1 MVYQEQVMRIASALA
16 GFTLGEADILRK
28 AMGKKKADVM
38 ATQMDKFLSGCGR
51 AGIPEKKARKI
62 WDHMEQFAG
71 YGFNKSHSAA
81 YAWLAYQTA
90 YLKANYP
97 AYFMAALL
105 TSERANTDKMVVYI
119 GECREMGIRVLP
131 PDVNQS
137 DIFFTVVGN
146 DIRFGLAAIKNVARG
161 RSRPCCGRARRDR
174 SSRSRFCERVDL
186 RAVNR
191 RVVESFIKSG
201 SLRYPRPAAGRRCSR
216 PSTAPWSPG

>member
-1 MVYQEQVMRIASALA
+1 MVYQEQVMQIASALA

-28 AMGKKKADVM
+28 AMGKKKAEVM
-38 ATQMDKFLSGCGR
+38 ATQKDKFLKGCAAR
-51 AGIPEKKARKI
+51 SVPEKKANKI

-105 TSERANTDKMVVYI
+105 TSERANTDKMVQYI

-137 DIFFTVVGN
+137 DDVLHRGAE
-146 DIRFGLAAIKNVARG
+146 AAGEEAGRRTSASGSPPSRTSAKA
-161 RSRPCCGRARRDR
+161 RSRR
-174 SSRSRFCERVDL
+174 SSRPVA
-186 RAVNR
+186 RAGPSAR
-191 RVVESFIKSG
+191 SSTSASG
-201 SLRYPRPAAGRRCSR
+201 STCGR
-216 PSTAPWSPG
+216 

>member
-1 MVYQEQVMRIASALA
+1 MVYQEQVMQIASALA

-28 AMGKKKADVM
+28 AMGKKNVEVM
-38 ATQMDKFLSGCGR
+38 GAQMEKFLKGCASR
-51 AGIPEKKARKI
+51 SVNEKKAKKI
-62 WDHMEQFAG
+62 WDAMEQFAG

-105 TSERANTDKMVVYI
+105 TSERANTDKMVQYI

-137 DIFFTVVGN
+137 DMFFTVVRRAGKRAASG
-146 DIRFGLAAIKNVARG
+146 DGDRLAARAGHSAGRDLGGAAAPPPKRTSASASP
-161 RSRPCCGRARRDR
+161 RSRTSARAPSRRSSACARRAAR
-174 SSRSRFCERVDL
+174 
-186 RAVNR
+186 
-191 RVVESFIKSG
+191 
-201 SLRYPRPAAGRRCSR
+201 SLR
-216 PSTAPWSPG
+216 STTSATGWTCAQ